1 MNAVHLGFVAALGC
15 VTMAACSIGAPERA
29 SNIQNLNAIT
39 DDIWSVDMTRSSRRR
54 FTIRTCRRPSR
65 TTGRCRPTRAGV
77 RLQRAAR
84 DL

>member
-39 DDIWSVDMTRSSRRR
+39 DDIWSVDMTRSELQKVHDPNLPT
-54 FTIRTCRRPSR
+54 TIPNNWEV
-65 TTGRCRPTRAGV
+65 PP
-77 RLQRAAR
+77 
-84 DL
+84 D